1 MTEKRQIAAINI
13 EDEMKRSYIDYSMS
27 VIIGRAIPDVRDGL
41 KPVHRRILYGMYDL
55 RNFHNDAYKKSARI
69 VGDVIG
75 KYHPHGEGAVY
86 DALVRMAQ
94 EFSMRHP
101 IVDGQGN
108 FGSVD
113 GDPAAAMRYTEARMA
128 KIAESLLADIE
139 KDTVNYQ
146 PNYDETQ
153 EEPLVLPSRV
163 PNLLLNGS
171 SGIAVGMATNIP
183 PHNLGELIDGIQAII
198 KDPDIAVEKL
208 IKHIPG
214 PDFPTRGFIYGIDGI
229 VQAYKTG
236 RGRVL
241 VRARAMI
248 EEQPKTGKNAIVV
261 TEIPYNVNKA
271 KLIERIADL
280 VKTKKLDGISDLR
293 DESDRD
299 GMRIVIELKKDV
311 IPTIVLNQLY
321 KMTPME
327 TTFGIIMLAIV
338 GGRPKILTL
347 KETLTY
353 FIEHRREVVT
363 RRTRYD
369 LARAEE
375 RAHILEGLV
384 IALNNIDEVIEIIK
398 SSKNQ
403 PDAKVRLMKR
413 FDFSDIQ
420 AQAILDMRLGR
431 LTSLEVDKVKKEY
444 QEILDLIKEL
454 KRILADEN
462 VLMEVIVKEL
472 AEIKKEFA
480 DERRTEILSQTKEL
494 TIEDLVAQE
503 DMIVTVT
510 HNSYIKRTPLSQ
522 YRTQRRGGKGVS
534 GMDIYE
540 GDFVERMFVAQTH
553 DQVLIITDAGR
564 AYGLKVHEIPQAGRV
579 SRGRSAANLV
589 QMLPDEKIA
598 SMLVISDIAADDESV
613 VMVSR
618 NGMIKKTTA
627 ADFKNAKHSGVVA
640 MGLAEDDVLVAAR
653 TVVREKKDKV
663 DIILATSLGNAI
675 RFAESETRAMGRT
688 AQGVRGINLTDDDK
702 VVGIALVDKKKKYI
716 LTVTENGFGKR
727 SKLSEYGI
735 TRRGGKGIITMKT
748 GKKTGPVVGVR
759 TINDDDEVMMI
770 SNKGMFLRMDAK
782 DISVMGRNTQGVKL
796 MNLKSGENL
805 SGIAVLAERENGDDQ

>member
-1 MTEKRQIAAINI
+1 
-13 EDEMKRSYIDYSMS
+13 
-27 VIIGRAIPDVRDGL
+27 VRDGL

-55 RNFHNDAYKKSARI
+55 RNFHNEPYKKSARI

-75 KYHPHGEGAVY
+75 KYHPHGDAAVY

-128 KIAESLLADIE
+128 KIAEGLLADIE
-139 KDTVNYQ
+139 KETVDFQ
-146 PNYDETQ
+146 PNYDETS
-153 EEPLVLPSRV
+153 EEPTVLPSRV

-183 PHNLGELIDGIQAII
+183 PHNLGELIDGIQAVI
-198 KDPDIAVEKL
+198 KDPEITVEKL
-208 IKHIPG
+208 LKFIPG
-214 PDFPTRGFIYGIDGI
+214 PDFPTFGFIYGSEGI

-236 RGRVL
+236 RGRIL
-241 VRARAMI
+241 IRARAKI

-261 TEIPYNVNKA
+261 TEIPYGVNKA
-271 KLIERIADL
+271 KLIEKIADL
-280 VKTKKLDGISDLR
+280 VRAKRLDGVSDLR

-299 GMRIVIELKKDV
+299 GTRVVIELKKDAV
-311 IPTIVLNQLY
+311 ATIVLNQLY
-321 KMTPME
+321 KLTPME

-347 KETLTY
+347 REMLSN
-353 FIEHRREVVT
+353 FVEHRREVVT

-384 IALNNIDEVIEIIK
+384 TALNNIDEVIEIIK

-403 PDAKVRLMKR
+403 PEAKTRLMKR
-413 FDFSDIQ
+413 FSFSDIQ

-444 QEILDLIKEL
+444 QEILALIEEL
-454 KRILADEN
+454 KKILADEA
-462 VLMEVIVKEL
+462 VLMDVISKEL
-472 AEIKKEFA
+472 AEIKREFA
-480 DERRTEILSQTKEL
+480 DERRTEILAKTKEL

-522 YRTQRRGGKGVS
+522 YRTQKRGGKGVS

-540 GDFVERMFVAQTH
+540 GDFVERLFVAQTH
-553 DQVLIITDAGR
+553 DQVLIFTDAGR

-579 SRGRSAANLV
+579 SRGRSASNLV
-589 QMLPDEKIA
+589 QMLPEEKIA
-598 SMLVISDIAADDESV
+598 SMLVISDIAAEDESV

-618 NGMIKKTTA
+618 RGMIKKTTA

-640 MGLAEDDVLVAAR
+640 MGLADGDELVAAR
-653 TVVREKKDKV
+653 VVVSDKKDKV
-663 DIILATSLGNAI
+663 DIILATSQGYAT
-675 RFAESETRAMGRT
+675 RFGESEIRAMGRT
-688 AQGVRGINLTDDDK
+688 AQGVRGINLADDDQ
-702 VVGIALVDKKKKYI
+702 VVGIALVDKKKYI
-716 LTVTENGFGKR
+716 LSVTENGFGKR
-727 SKLSEYGI
+727 SKLAEYAT
-735 TRRGGKGIITMKT
+735 TRRGGKGVITMKVAQ
-748 GKKTGPVVGVR
+748 KTGPVVGVR
-759 TINDDDEVMMI
+759 TVNDDDEVMMI

-782 DISVMGRNTQGVKL
+782 DISIMGRNTQGVKL

>member
-1 MTEKRQIAAINI
+1 MTEKSQTAAINI
-13 EDEMKRSYIDYSMS
+13 EDEMRRSYIDYSMS

-55 RNFHNDAYKKSARI
+55 RNFHNEAYKKSARI

-75 KYHPHGEGAVY
+75 KYHPHGDSAVY

-94 EFSMRHP
+94 DFSMRHP

-113 GDPAAAMRYTEARMA
+113 GDPAAAMRYTEARMS

-139 KDTVNYQ
+139 KETVDFQ
-146 PNYDETQ
+146 PNYDETS
-153 EEPLVLPSRV
+153 EEPTVLPSRV

-183 PHNLGELIDGIQAII
+183 PHNLGELIDGIQSVI
-198 KDPDIAVEKL
+198 KDPDITAEKL
-208 IKHIPG
+208 LKLIPG
-214 PDFPTRGFIYGIDGI
+214 PDFPTAGFIYGSEGI

-241 VRARAMI
+241 IRARAMI
-248 EEQPKTGKNAIVV
+248 EEQPKTGRNAIVV
-261 TEIPYNVNKA
+261 TEIPYGVNKA
-271 KLIERIADL
+271 KLIEKIADL
-280 VKTKKLDGISDLR
+280 VRAKRLEGVSDLR

-299 GMRIVIELKKDV
+299 GTRVVIELKKDAV
-311 IPTIVLNQLY
+311 ATIVLNRLY
-321 KMTPME
+321 KLTPME

-347 KETLTY
+347 KEMLSH
-353 FIEHRREVVT
+353 FVEHRREVVT

-375 RAHILEGLV
+375 RAHILEGIV
-384 IALNNIDEVIEIIK
+384 TALNNIDEVIEIIK

-403 PDAKVRLMKR
+403 PEAKARLMKR
-413 FDFSDIQ
+413 FSFSDIQ

-444 QEILDLIKEL
+444 QEILALIEEL
-454 KRILADEN
+454 KKILADES
-462 VLMEVIVKEL
+462 VLMGVISKEL
-472 AEIKKEFA
+472 AEIKREFA
-480 DERRTEILSQTKEL
+480 DERRTEILSKTKEL

-522 YRTQRRGGKGVS
+522 YRTQKRGGKGVS

-540 GDFVERMFVAQTH
+540 GDFVERLFVAQTH
-553 DQVLIITDAGR
+553 DQVLIVTDAGR

-579 SRGRSAANLV
+579 SRGRSASNLV
-589 QMLPDEKIA
+589 QMLPEEKIA
-598 SMLVISDIAADDESV
+598 SMLVISDIAAEDESV

-618 NGMIKKTTA
+618 RGMIKKTTA

-640 MGLAEDDVLVAAR
+640 MGLAEGDELVAAR
-653 TVVREKKDKV
+653 VVMSGKKNKV
-663 DIILATSLGNAI
+663 DVILATSQGYAT
-675 RFAESETRAMGRT
+675 RFGESEIRAMGRN
-688 AQGVRGINLTDDDK
+688 AQGVRGISLADDDQ
-702 VVGIALVDKKKKYI
+702 VVGIALVDKKKYI

-727 SKLSEYGI
+727 SKLTEYAT
-735 TRRGGKGIITMKT
+735 TRRGGKGVITMKT
-748 GKKTGPVVGVR
+748 AQKTGRVVGVR
-759 TINDDDEVMMI
+759 TVNDDDEVMMI

-782 DISVMGRNTQGVKL
+782 DISIMGRNTQGVKL

-805 SGIAVLAERENGDDQ
+805 SGIAVLAERENGDEQ

>member
-1 MTEKRQIAAINI
+1 MTEKKQTAAINI

-55 RNFHNDAYKKSARI
+55 RNFHNEPYKKSARI

-75 KYHPHGEGAVY
+75 KYHPHGDAAVY

-128 KIAESLLADIE
+128 KIAEGLLADIE
-139 KDTVNYQ
+139 KETVDFQ
-146 PNYDETQ
+146 PNYDETS
-153 EEPLVLPSRV
+153 EEPTVLPSRV

-183 PHNLGELIDGIQAII
+183 PHNLGELIDGIQAVI
-198 KDPDIAVEKL
+198 KDPEITVEKL
-208 IKHIPG
+208 LKFIPG
-214 PDFPTRGFIYGIDGI
+214 PDFPTFGFIYGSEGI

-236 RGRVL
+236 RGRIL
-241 VRARAMI
+241 IRARAKI

-261 TEIPYNVNKA
+261 TEIPYGVNKA
-271 KLIERIADL
+271 KLIEKIADL
-280 VKTKKLDGISDLR
+280 VRAKRLDGVSDLR

-299 GMRIVIELKKDV
+299 GTRVVIELKKDAV
-311 IPTIVLNQLY
+311 ATIVLNQLY
-321 KMTPME
+321 KLTPME

-347 KETLTY
+347 REMLSN
-353 FIEHRREVVT
+353 FVEHRREVVT

-384 IALNNIDEVIEIIK
+384 TALNNIDEVIEIIK

-403 PDAKVRLMKR
+403 PEAKTRLMKR
-413 FDFSDIQ
+413 FSFSDIQ

-444 QEILDLIKEL
+444 QEILALIEEL
-454 KRILADEN
+454 KKILADEA
-462 VLMEVIVKEL
+462 VLMDVISKEL
-472 AEIKKEFA
+472 AEIKREFA
-480 DERRTEILSQTKEL
+480 DERRTEILAKTKEL

-522 YRTQRRGGKGVS
+522 YRTQKRGGKGVS

-540 GDFVERMFVAQTH
+540 GDFVERLFVAQTH
-553 DQVLIITDAGR
+553 DQVLIFTDAGR

-579 SRGRSAANLV
+579 SRGRSASNLV
-589 QMLPDEKIA
+589 QMLPEEKIA
-598 SMLVISDIAADDESV
+598 SMLVISDIAAEDESV

-618 NGMIKKTTA
+618 RGMIKKTTA

-640 MGLAEDDVLVAAR
+640 MGLADGDELVAAR
-653 TVVREKKDKV
+653 VVVSDKKDKV
-663 DIILATSLGNAI
+663 DIILATSQGYAT
-675 RFAESETRAMGRT
+675 RFGESEIRAMGRT
-688 AQGVRGINLTDDDK
+688 AQGVRGINLADDDQ
-702 VVGIALVDKKKKYI
+702 VVGIALVDKKKYI
-716 LTVTENGFGKR
+716 LSVTENGFGKR
-727 SKLSEYGI
+727 SKLAEYAT
-735 TRRGGKGIITMKT
+735 TRRGGKGVITMKVAQ
-748 GKKTGPVVGVR
+748 KTGPVVGVR
-759 TINDDDEVMMI
+759 TVNDDDEVMMI

-782 DISVMGRNTQGVKL
+782 DISIMGRNTQGVKL

>member
-1 MTEKRQIAAINI
+1 MTEKKQTAAINI

-27 VIIGRAIPDVRDGL
+27 VIIGRAITDVRDGL
-41 KPVHRRILYGMYDL
+41 KPVHRRIMYGMYDL
-55 RNFHNDAYKKSARI
+55 RNFHNEPYKKSARI

-75 KYHPHGEGAVY
+75 KYHPHGDAAVY

-128 KIAESLLADIE
+128 KIAEGLLADIE
-139 KDTVNYQ
+139 KETVDFQ
-146 PNYDETQ
+146 PNYDETS
-153 EEPLVLPSRV
+153 EEPTVLPSRV

-183 PHNLGELIDGIQAII
+183 PHNLGELIDGIQAVI
-198 KDPDIAVEKL
+198 KDPEITVEKL
-208 IKHIPG
+208 LKFIPG
-214 PDFPTRGFIYGIDGI
+214 PDFPTFGFIYGSEGI

-236 RGRVL
+236 RGRIL
-241 VRARAMI
+241 IRARAKI

-261 TEIPYNVNKA
+261 TEIPYGVNKA
-271 KLIERIADL
+271 KLIEKIADL
-280 VKTKKLDGISDLR
+280 VRAKRLDGVSDLR

-299 GMRIVIELKKDV
+299 GTRVVIELKKDAV
-311 IPTIVLNQLY
+311 ATIVLNQLY
-321 KMTPME
+321 KLTPME

-347 KETLTY
+347 REMLSN
-353 FIEHRREVVT
+353 FVEHRREVVT

-384 IALNNIDEVIEIIK
+384 TALNNIDEVIEIIK

-403 PDAKVRLMKR
+403 PEAKTRLMKR
-413 FDFSDIQ
+413 FSFSDIQ

-444 QEILDLIKEL
+444 QEILALIEEL
-454 KRILADEN
+454 KKILADEA
-462 VLMEVIVKEL
+462 VLMDVISKEL
-472 AEIKKEFA
+472 AEIKREFA
-480 DERRTEILSQTKEL
+480 DERRTEILAKTKEL

-522 YRTQRRGGKGVS
+522 YRTQKRGGKGVS

-540 GDFVERMFVAQTH
+540 GDFVERLFVAQTH
-553 DQVLIITDAGR
+553 DQVLIFTDAGR

-579 SRGRSAANLV
+579 SRGRSASNLV
-589 QMLPDEKIA
+589 QMLPEEKIA
-598 SMLVISDIAADDESV
+598 SMLVISDIAAEDESV

-618 NGMIKKTTA
+618 RGMIKKTTA

-640 MGLAEDDVLVAAR
+640 MGLADGDELVAAR
-653 TVVREKKDKV
+653 VVVSDKKDKV
-663 DIILATSLGNAI
+663 DIILATSQGYAT
-675 RFAESETRAMGRT
+675 RFGESEIRAMGRT
-688 AQGVRGINLTDDDK
+688 AQGVRGINLADDDQ
-702 VVGIALVDKKKKYI
+702 VVGIALVDKKKYI
-716 LTVTENGFGKR
+716 LSVTENGFGKR
-727 SKLSEYGI
+727 SKLAEYAT
-735 TRRGGKGIITMKT
+735 TRRGGKGVITMKVAQ
-748 GKKTGPVVGVR
+748 KTGPVVGVR
-759 TINDDDEVMMI
+759 TVNDDDEVMMI

-782 DISVMGRNTQGVKL
+782 DISIMGRNTQGVKL